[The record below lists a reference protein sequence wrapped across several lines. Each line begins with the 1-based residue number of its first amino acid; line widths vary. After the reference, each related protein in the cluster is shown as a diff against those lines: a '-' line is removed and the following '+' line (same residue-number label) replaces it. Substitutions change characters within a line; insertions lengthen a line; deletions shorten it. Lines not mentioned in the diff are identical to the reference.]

1 MINYYKLGFTLFL
14 SLVFSS
20 LVILVGFKFWTAYEL
35 RLLTEQLEAG
45 AAVLA
50 RESKLQSDKYQRGL
64 SDKRLRPIQKGK
76 KEQELRQKS
85 EYQAAIQRGKD
96 SAVTLQKKR
105 TCEFWK
111 AEFRKTKNFY
121 DKSMRDTACK

>member
-14 SLVFSS
+14 SLVLSGF
-20 LVILVGFKFWTAYEL
+20 VVLVGFKFWTAYEL
-35 RLLTEQLEAG
+35 RLLSEQLQAS

-50 RESKLQSDKYQRGL
+50 RESKLQSDKYQREL
-64 SDKRLRPIQKGK
+64 ADKRLLSAQKAK
-76 KEQELRQKS
+76 KEQELRRKRENQM
-85 EYQAAIQRGKD
+85 AIQRGKD

-121 DKSMRDTACK
+121 DKSMRYTACK

>member
-14 SLVFSS
+14 ALVLSS
-20 LVILVGFKFWTAYEL
+20 LVVLVGFKLWASYEL
-35 RLLTEQLEAG
+35 RLLSEKLEVS

-50 RESKLQSDKYQRGL
+50 QESKLQADKYQKEL
-64 SDKRLRPIQKGK
+64 ADKSLVSAQKAK
-76 KEQELRQKS
+76 KEQELRRKREHQV
-85 EYQAAIQRGKD
+85 AVQRGRD
-96 SAVTLQKKR
+96 SAISLQKKR

-121 DKSMRDTACK
+121 DKSMRDAACK

>member
-14 SLVFSS
+14 SLVLSS
-20 LVILVGFKFWTAYEL
+20 FVVLVGFKFWTAYEL
-35 RLLTEQLEAG
+35 RLLSEQLQAN

-50 RESKLQSDKYQRGL
+50 RESKLQSGKYQREL
-64 SDKRLRPIQKGK
+64 ADKRLLSTQTEK
-76 KEQELRQKS
+76 KEQELRRKR
-85 EYQAAIQRGKD
+85 ENQAAIQRGKD

-111 AEFRKTKNFY
+111 AEFKKTKNFY

>member
-1 MINYYKLGFTLFL
+1 LINYYKLGFTLFL
-14 SLVFSS
+14 SLVLSGF
-20 LVILVGFKFWTAYEL
+20 VVLVGFKFWTAYEL
-35 RLLTEQLEAG
+35 RLLSEQLQAS

-50 RESKLQSDKYQRGL
+50 RESKLQSDKYQREL
-64 SDKRLRPIQKGK
+64 ADKRLLSAQKAK
-76 KEQELRQKS
+76 KEQELRRKRENQM
-85 EYQAAIQRGKD
+85 AIQRGKD

>member
-14 SLVFSS
+14 SLVLSS
-20 LVILVGFKFWTAYEL
+20 FVVLVGFKFWTAYEL
-35 RLLTEQLEAG
+35 RLLSEQLQAS

-50 RESKLQSDKYQRGL
+50 RESKLQSGKYQREL
-64 SDKRLRPIQKGK
+64 ADKRLLSTQTEK
-76 KEQELRQKS
+76 KEQELRRKR
-85 EYQAAIQRGKD
+85 ENQAAIQRGKD

-111 AEFRKTKNFY
+111 AEFKKTKNFY